1 LTVIA
6 APGLLLLFPLDCA
19 CGGGARRGGGGEE
32 AIGSSEVVSSGKVSL
47 LESSATRR
55 RGRCRQGGLG
65 FLPSR
70 RVPHR
75 GMVAL
80 SKRSSR
86 FIVLSVIS
94 ACAAKVV
101 NLNMKVSKYS
111 RSPMRR
117 FLQGTSLRLLV
128 RVIVGVARAWNIDS
142 RYSSSNSRYGSELA
156 HSCPVLVML

>member
-1 LTVIA
+1 LIV
-6 APGLLLLFPLDCA
+6 LVEVVRVDDDDD
-19 CGGGARRGGGGEE
+19 EE
-32 AIGSSEVVSSGKVSL
+32 EEEEEGVGSSEVVSSGKVSL
-47 LESSATRR
+47 LESSASRR

-70 RVPHR
+70 RVLHR
-75 GMVAL
+75 GFVAL

-86 FIVLSVIS
+86 FIVLSAIS

-101 NLNMKVSKYS
+101 NFNMKVSKYS

-128 RVIVGVARAWNIDS
+128 RVIVGVARAWNIS
-142 RYSSSNSRYGSELA
+142 SAVEYSSSNSRCGSELA
-156 HSCPVLVML
+156 HSCPFL